1 MSTESTSS
9 SSSPSFASAQR
20 KGWRLPAAAAAILA
34 VSAGLF
40 GLHGIEAKADDA
52 PASAQ
57 PAATPVSVATVA
69 ESEVTAWDEFSGR
82 LEAVE
87 RVDIRSRV
95 AGAVQAVH
103 FREGALVKQGDLL
116 ITIDPAPYAAEV
128 ERAEA
133 QVASAQ
139 ARQSYARSEQERAR
153 RLWDERAIA
162 QRELDERINAGS
174 EAEANL
180 RAAQASLQSAR
191 LNLGYTQVRAPVSGR
206 IGKREITVGNLV
218 AAGPGAPV
226 LTTLV
231 SVSPIY
237 ASFDADEQVITRA
250 LKELGGGAGNR
261 ARIDSIPVQMGTA
274 TAGSTPF
281 EGRLQLIDNQV
292 DARSGTVRVRA
303 AFDNKDGA
311 LMPGQFA
318 RIRMGQARD
327 SSMLLVSERAI
338 GTDQSK
344 KYVMV
349 VGDDNKAVYREVALG
364 ASVNGL
370 RNVTQGLQP
379 GERVVVN
386 GLQHIRLR
394 RDVEIEVIDGR
405 RRYGNGRV
413 LPAGPLREPAE
424 RSAQVDFRVV
434 NGGSAGFGEWA
445 MTLRSGL
452 ALPLAGGKPTTLA
465 AFGGHRVHAV
475 AGIGHPGRFFD
486 LLRGYGIGVVPHA
499 FDDHHAYSADDLRFG
514 SELPVLMTEKDAV
527 KCAAFAGPW
536 AYSVPVEAELPEAFW
551 VAVLGRVAALR
562 TLGPLGHKG

>member
-1 MSTESTSS
+1 MNTESST
-9 SSSPSFASAQR
+9 PAPR
-20 KGWRLPAAAAAILA
+20 KRWAIPATFAAILA

-40 GLHGIEAKADDA
+40 GLHGLDAKADAA
-52 PASAQ
+52 PAQ

-69 ESEVTAWDEFSGR
+69 KSDVTVWDEFSGR

-103 FREGALVKQGDLL
+103 FREGALVKQGELL

-133 QVASAQ
+133 QVASAR

-162 QRELDERINAGS
+162 QRELDERVNAGS

-226 LTTLV
+226 LSTLV

-237 ASFDADEQVITRA
+237 ASFDADEQVIVRA
-250 LKELGGGAGNR
+250 LKDLGRSAANR
-261 ARIDSIPVQMGTA
+261 SSIDSIPVQMGTA
-274 TAGSTPF
+274 TVGSTPF
-281 EGRLQLIDNQV
+281 EGHLQLIDNQV

-303 AFDNKDGA
+303 AFDNKDGV
-311 LMPGQFA
+311 LIPGQFA
-318 RIRMGQARD
+318 RIRMGQAQT
-327 SSMLLVSERAI
+327 SNMLLVSERAI

-344 KYVMV
+344 KFVMV
-349 VGDDNKAVYREVALG
+349 VDGNNKVNYREVALG
-364 ASVNGL
+364 ASINGL
-370 RNVTQGLQP
+370 RAVTQGLQA

-386 GLQHIRLR
+386 GLQHIRPGAL
-394 RDVEIEVIDGR
+394 VE
-405 RRYGNGRV
+405 
-413 LPAGPLREPAE
+413 PREM
-424 RSAQVDFRVV
+424 
-434 NGGSAGFGEWA
+434 A
-445 MTLRSGL
+445 M
-452 ALPLAGGKPTTLA
+452 
-465 AFGGHRVHAV
+465 
-475 AGIGHPGRFFD
+475 
-486 LLRGYGIGVVPHA
+486 
-499 FDDHHAYSADDLRFG
+499 
-514 SELPVLMTEKDAV
+514 DAV
-527 KCAAFAGPW
+527 GDATQK
-536 AYSVPVEAELPEAFW
+536 SVESVEK
-551 VAVLGRVAALR
+551 VAA
-562 TLGPLGHKG
+562 KS